1 MTAISYRQARTIVAG
16 FGTALI
22 CGVAV
27 AAFYRGADL
36 VEVGAILLFL
46 PVLFGLVAGRVTGGV
61 IAGVLVSIV
70 YIAVRFTTI
79 GDLPPGDFIGA
90 AVVRVLLYL
99 GLGAFGGWANRMLE
113 ESLRKLELYDEID
126 DDTGVGNAR
135 ALLHVTDREL
145 ARADRYGSVFSFV
158 VVHVGRDAFTPV
170 GDRRAMKALRRAC
183 QTIESSV
190 RTTDLV
196 TRVPLG
202 DREDVVVVLP
212 ETGRTGA
219 EELSG
224 RLVTGARG
232 LLTEHGL
239 AASNGAVTADIITY
253 PGNDDQLAAYRNLV
267 ASVVEQRSLAL
278 ETAGGTA

>member
-1 MTAISYRQARTIVAG
+1 MATITYRQARAIVAG

-46 PVLFGLVAGRVTGGV
+46 PVLFGLVAARVTGGLV
-61 IAGVLVSIV
+61 AGVLVSIV
-70 YIAVRFTTI
+70 YVAVRFTTI
-79 GDLPPGDFIGA
+79 GDLPAGEFIGA
-90 AVVRVLLYL
+90 ATVRVLLYL

-113 ESLRKLELYDEID
+113 ESLRKLELYDEVD
-126 DDTGVGNAR
+126 DETGVGNAR
-135 ALLHVTDREL
+135 ALLHVADREL
-145 ARADRYGSVFSFV
+145 ARADRYGSVFSFI
-158 VVHVGRDAFTPV
+158 VVHLGREAFEHV
-170 GDRRAMKALRRAC
+170 GDRRGIRALRRMC

-212 ETGRTGA
+212 ETGRSGA
-219 EELSG
+219 DELMD
-224 RLVTGARG
+224 RLVVGARG
-232 LLTEHGL
+232 LLTEQGL
-239 AASNGAVTADIITY
+239 AATNGQLTADVMTY
-253 PGNDDQLAAYRNLV
+253 PGDDEQLAAYRQLV
-267 ASVVEQRSLAL
+267 ASVLERRSLAV
-278 ETAGGTA
+278 EAGGTA

>member
-1 MTAISYRQARTIVAG
+1 MTTITYRQARTIVAG

-46 PVLFGLVAGRVTGGV
+46 PVLFGLVAGRVVGGV
-61 IAGVLVSIV
+61 IAGVTVSVV
-70 YIAVRFTTI
+70 YLAVRFTTI

-90 AVVRVLLYL
+90 ATVRVLLYL

-113 ESLRKLELYDEID
+113 ESLRKLELYDEVD

-135 ALLHVTDREL
+135 ALLHVADREL
-145 ARADRYGSVFSFV
+145 ARSDRYGSVFSFI
-158 VVHVGRDAFTPV
+158 VVHVGRDAFEPV
-170 GDRRAMKALRRAC
+170 DDRQGMRALRRMC

-190 RTTDLV
+190 RATDLV
-196 TRVPLG
+196 TRVPLS

-224 RLVTGARG
+224 RLVVGAQG
-232 LLTEHGL
+232 LLVEQGL
-239 AASNGAVTADIITY
+239 AASNGAVTAEVITY
-253 PGNDDQLAAYRNLV
+253 PGDDDHLAAYRDLV
-267 ASVVEQRSLAL
+267 ASVLEHRSLAV
-278 ETAGGTA
+278 EAGGTA

>member
-1 MTAISYRQARTIVAG
+1 MTTITYRQARTIVVG

-46 PVLFGLVAGRVTGGV
+46 PVLFGLVAGRVTGGLV
-61 IAGVLVSIV
+61 AGLLVSAV
-70 YIAVRFTTI
+70 YVVVRFTTI
-79 GDLPPGDFIGA
+79 GDLSPGDFVGA

-99 GLGAFGGWANRMLE
+99 GLGVFGGWANRMLE
-113 ESLRKLELYDEID
+113 ESLRKLELYDEVD

-135 ALLHVTDREL
+135 ALLHIADREV
-145 ARADRYGSVFSFV
+145 ARADRYGSVFSFI
-158 VVHVGRDAFTPV
+158 VVHIGHDAFEPV
-170 GDRRAMKALRRAC
+170 DDRRGIRALRRMC

-196 TRVPLG
+196 GRVPLP

-219 EELSG
+219 EELSE
-224 RLVTGARG
+224 RLADGARI
-232 LLTEHGL
+232 LLAEHGL
-239 AASNGAVTADIITY
+239 AAANGAVSAEVITY
-253 PGNDDQLAAYRNLV
+253 PGDDGALASYRNLV
-267 ASVVEQRSLAL
+267 ASVLEHRSLAV
-278 ETAGGTA
+278 EAGGTA